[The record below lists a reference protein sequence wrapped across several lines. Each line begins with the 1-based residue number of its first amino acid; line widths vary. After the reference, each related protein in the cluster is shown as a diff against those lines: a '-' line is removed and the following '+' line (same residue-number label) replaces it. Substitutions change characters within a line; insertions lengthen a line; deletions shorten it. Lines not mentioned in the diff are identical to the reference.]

1 MYTADG
7 MQEVFNT
14 SSPTQLGEVAPL
26 MECPCYQRVSLANG
40 AQEGWACTGSL
51 GLARQKDMYSNSQE
65 EGRLGFTIPS
75 TTVLGCQCPSSCIL
89 SSLEVGCGGH
99 CDQKEVGWRGG
110 EAMRAGSSKG

>member
-1 MYTADG
+1 
-7 MQEVFNT
+7 
-14 SSPTQLGEVAPL
+14 
-26 MECPCYQRVSLANG
+26 
-40 AQEGWACTGSL
+40 
-51 GLARQKDMYSNSQE
+51 MYSNSQE

-89 SSLEVGCGGH
+89 SSLEVGRGGH